1 MRPVSEL
8 HKRLTTKAFEN
19 ILAGNYNA
27 REDYHQISVV
37 FQLLIEQYQP
47 DAERLSKMVYYLWRH
62 PFPWFDSEFLT
73 IVSMRAIRAVF
84 EAKGLLN
91 PEQRF
96 ATEQFTDR
104 FLSRV
109 QRLSKG
115 VAWCVFIGVVS
126 LLVVLNVFYAENP
139 IVKTSLLI
147 VAVLTLIGSL
157 TDLRKQVATWTEQLL
172 KRMFGYR
179 FELIPPEPP
188 KG

>member
-1 MRPVSEL
+1 MVS
-8 HKRLTTKAFEN
+8 
-19 ILAGNYNA
+19 
-27 REDYHQISVV
+27 
-37 FQLLIEQYQP
+37 
-47 DAERLSKMVYYLWRH
+47 YLWRH

-73 IVSMRAIRAVF
+73 IISMRAIRAAF
-84 EAKGLLN
+84 EVKGLLN

-96 ATEQFTDR
+96 ATEQFADR

-139 IVKTSLLI
+139 IVKTSLLV

-157 TDLRKQVATWTEQLL
+157 TDLRKQVGTWTEQLIKKL
-172 KRMFGYR
+172 FGYH
-179 FELIPPEPP
+179 FASSPPNPV